1 MKDLLA
7 MVRGLPPAVRILLLC
22 ATARSLS
29 FFAVLAYMP
38 IFLHGP
44 VGMSGATIGY
54 VLGASLLVG
63 TIASVY
69 GGYLADRFVKVDLMI
84 ALDGVLV
91 LVYLALPVI
100 HDPLAVPAVLL
111 VANTASSSMGVT
123 ANALLADLVPSEQ
136 RAKVFS
142 LRYSLQNIGAAV
154 GPFLG
159 VATVAAGGGGPFL
172 LAAGIIV
179 AALLPLIVFR
189 RHFVASP
196 AESEGSANSA
206 NSAESAEP
214 AESAE
219 SAESEEALN
228 FREVLRVMRADRALA
243 WFTLGGIF
251 SIVVYGPLLTF
262 MSQYLVMVE
271 SRDTAYR
278 LVAYISAANA
288 VVVIST
294 QYLVGSRL
302 KDNTLMRW
310 LTWGTAAFVVGL
322 IAMSLSTHAALLVA
336 AVALFTLGEVIVV
349 PAEYMFIDSIAPS
362 NLRGS
367 YFGAQ
372 NLVHI
377 GVAIGPVVCGFLLQ
391 HFAPAV
397 MFYTLVAIVIAGW
410 WFYVIGCRA
419 AASAA
424 PAPANGKVVSEV

>member
-1 MKDLLA
+1 MKDLLT

-63 TIASVY
+63 TVASVY

-91 LVYLALPVI
+91 LVYLALPAI
-100 HDPLAVPAVLL
+100 HDPLAVLAVLL

-159 VATVAAGGGGPFL
+159 VASVAVSGGGPFL

-179 AALLPLIVFR
+179 AALVPLIVFH

-196 AESEGSANSA
+196 AAGTATEAVAAKESGEEAD
-206 NSAESAEP
+206 
-214 AESAE
+214 
-219 SAESEEALN
+219 SEEALN

-271 SRDTAYR
+271 DRDTAYR

-302 KDNTLMRW
+302 KDSTLMRW

-322 IAMSLSTHAALLVA
+322 LAMSFSTQAALLVA

-362 NLRGS
+362 RLRGS

-372 NLVHI
+372 NLVHV
-377 GVAIGPVVCGFLLQ
+377 GVAIGPVLCGFLLQ

-397 MFYTLVAIVIAGW
+397 MFYSLVGVVIAGW

-419 AASAA
+419 AASTALVKG
-424 PAPANGKVVSEV
+424 NTGKVVSEV

>member
-1 MKDLLA
+1 MKDLLT

-22 ATARSLS
+22 AMARSLS
-29 FFAVLAYMP
+29 FFAILAYMP
-38 IFLHGP
+38 IFLHDQA
-44 VGMSGATIGY
+44 GMGGATVGY
-54 VLGASLLVG
+54 VLGAALLVG
-63 TIASVY
+63 TVASVY
-69 GGYLADRFVKVDLMI
+69 GGYLADRFTKVDLMI

-91 LVYLALPVI
+91 LVYLTLPAFHGPLTVLAL
-100 HDPLAVPAVLL
+100 LL

-159 VATVAAGGGGPFL
+159 VASVAASSGGPFL
-172 LAAGIIV
+172 LAAGVIV
-179 AALLPLIVFR
+179 VALLPLIVFR
-189 RHFVASP
+189 SRFTA
-196 AESEGSANSA
+196 AAAGGTTTERESDPEL
-206 NSAESAEP
+206 ES
-214 AESAE
+214 
-219 SAESEEALN
+219 ESEEKLN
-228 FREVLRVMRADRALA
+228 FREVLRVMRADRALL
-243 WFTLGGIF
+243 WFTLGGIL

-271 SRDTAYR
+271 SRDTAYQ

-322 IAMSLSTHAALLVA
+322 IAMSLSTQAVLLVA

-362 NLRGS
+362 RLRGS

-372 NLVHI
+372 NLVHV
-377 GVAIGPVVCGFLLQ
+377 GVAIGPVLCGFLLE

-397 MFYTLVAIVIAGW
+397 MFYALVAVVIAGW
-410 WFYVIGCRA
+410 WFYAIGCRA
-419 AASAA
+419 AAAASTTASAPTA
-424 PAPANGKVVSEV
+424 PAKGKAVSEV

>member
-1 MKDLLA
+1 MKDLLT

-38 IFLHGP
+38 IFLHDP
-44 VGMSGATIGY
+44 VGMNGAAIGY
-54 VLGASLLVG
+54 VLGACLLVG
-63 TIASVY
+63 TVASVY
-69 GGYLADRFVKVDLMI
+69 GGYLADRFTKVDLMI

-91 LVYLALPVI
+91 LVYLALPAV
-100 HDPLAVPAVLL
+100 HQPLVVLAVLL

-123 ANALLADLVPSEQ
+123 ANALLAELVPSEH

-159 VATVAAGGGGPFL
+159 VASVAASSGGPFL
-172 LAAGIIV
+172 LAAAIIV

-189 RHFVASP
+189 RHFTVPAADGAAEPAASADTP
-196 AESEGSANSA
+196 AASDPEK
-206 NSAESAEP
+206 SAES
-214 AESAE
+214 
-219 SAESEEALN
+219 
-228 FREVLRVMRADRALA
+228 FRAVLKVMRGDRALT

-262 MSQYLVMVE
+262 MSQYLVLVE
-271 SRDTAYR
+271 DRDTAYR

-288 VVVIST
+288 IVVIST

-310 LTWGTAAFVVGL
+310 LTWGTGAFVVGL
-322 IAMSLSTHAALLVA
+322 VAMSLSTQAALLVA

-349 PAEYMFIDSIAPS
+349 PAEYMFIDSIAPDG
-362 NLRGS
+362 LRGS

-377 GVAIGPVVCGFLLQ
+377 GVAVGPVVCGFLLQ

-397 MFYTLVAIVIAGW
+397 MFYALVAIVIAGW

-419 AASAA
+419 AAASAV
-424 PAPANGKVVSEV
+424 PAPAEAGKAVSGV